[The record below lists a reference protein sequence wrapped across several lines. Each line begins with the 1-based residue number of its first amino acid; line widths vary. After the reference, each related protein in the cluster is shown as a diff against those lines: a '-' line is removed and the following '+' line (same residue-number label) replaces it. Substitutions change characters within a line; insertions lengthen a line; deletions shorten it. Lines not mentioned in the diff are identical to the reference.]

1 MYKDAGVNYSGAN
14 ALASAFLKRYP
25 GYDQIGLRTFG
36 GSSNYHS
43 MQAVLTKRFGSSVNF
58 GLAYTYSKAMGTAN
72 TYSDFINPICSRCA
86 DYRRLAFDRTHL
98 MVINYDWRLPGLRDG
113 YRALKAVTNG
123 WQVTGITQFISG
135 QPEDVSAGITDI
147 NLGQRLG
154 GTWTESVRGFFNG
167 DPNASKDRDKYFNFE
182 TIQLPTVSQALA
194 AKGAYPRNFLSRP
207 GINVTDLSLFKNVP
221 LGGDTAR
228 KIQLRLEMFN
238 IFNHAQFS
246 DMNRGVTWNSFGAY
260 LTSQSAATANIN
272 NVRGTTLS
280 GNPRLGNGVG
290 EVNTLSGTVSGNRI
304 IQLAVKI
311 FF

>member
-1 MYKDAGVNYSGAN
+1 
-14 ALASAFLKRYP
+14 
-25 GYDQIGLRTFG
+25 
-36 GSSNYHS
+36 
-43 MQAVLTKRFGSSVNF
+43 
-58 GLAYTYSKAMGTAN
+58 
-72 TYSDFINPICSRCA
+72 
-86 DYRRLAFDRTHL
+86 

-113 YRALKAVTNG
+113 YRLLKAVTNG

-135 QPEDVSAGITDI
+135 QPSDVTAGITDI

-207 GINVTDLSLFKNVP
+207 GINVTDLSLFKNIP
-221 LGGDTAR
+221 LGGDSAR

-246 DMNRGVTWNSFGAY
+246 DMNRGVTWNSFNAY

-272 NVRGTTLS
+272 NVRNGSEGATT
-280 GNPRLGNGVG
+280 RIGNGVG
-290 EVNTLSGTVSGNRI
+290 EVNALSGSVSGNRI